1 MKFKKEAVVKVE
13 SSENDNG
20 KSNSDES
27 SKERSSS
34 CEEKYDDTVLI
45 RRVSSHHRLVAEIRF
60 SSTLGTSRIKL
71 NTRTLRETPE

>member
-34 CEEKYDDTVLI
+34 CEEKYGSKIGLDRSVSNLFHYSMIRSMDTDKKHKKELM
-45 RRVSSHHRLVAEIRF
+45 R
-60 SSTLGTSRIKL
+60 KL
-71 NTRTLRETPE
+71 RDKI